1 MDMPVHRTHP
11 ASGSELLAAAAHLH
25 VQMRRLTGR
34 VTDTEWMVASPA
46 YARAMIQLARE
57 KAQAD
62 GHTGLLQTAD
72 RLDALM
78 QPPPPPAQ
86 PISRAPA
93 EADLS
98 VRVEGAMSVPASV
111 LAQRYVGRLR

>member
-34 VTDTEWMVASPA
+34 VTDTEWIVASPE
-46 YARAMIQLARE
+46 YARAMIRLARE
-57 KAQAD
+57 KAQAE
-62 GHTGLLQTAD
+62 GHTGLQQTAD

-78 QPPPPPAQ
+78 QPPPAKPV
-86 PISRAPA
+86 SRLSAALDLANRAEVDAPT
-93 EADLS
+93 
-98 VRVEGAMSVPASV
+98 PASAM
-111 LAQRYVGRLR
+111 AQRYVGRLR

>member
-34 VTDTEWMVASPA
+34 VTDTEWIVASPE
-46 YARAMIQLARE
+46 YARAMIRLARE
-57 KAQAD
+57 KAQSE

-78 QPPPPPAQ
+78 QPPPPAK
-86 PISRAPA
+86 PISRAPP
-93 EADLS
+93 ETDVS
-98 VRVEGAMSVPASV
+98 VRAESAMSAPASV

>member
-34 VTDTEWMVASPA
+34 VTDTEWMVASPE

-62 GHTGLLQTAD
+62 GHTALLQTAD
-72 RLDALM
+72 RLDALIR
-78 QPPPPPAQ
+78 PPTP
-86 PISRAPA
+86 SRPLTRETAETGLAARVEAAIAAPA
-93 EADLS
+93 
-98 VRVEGAMSVPASV
+98 AM